1 MCEST
6 SIGALTLGTEA
17 DMSASWVSTTESSSE
32 EDESV
37 SSSRLTARLQAAPVP
52 KDMPQKS
59 KSTRAWKIFLSHHR
73 GTGTDM
79 FSFESNFLFT
89 QI

>member
-1 MCEST
+1 
-6 SIGALTLGTEA
+6 
-17 DMSASWVSTTESSSE
+17 
-32 EDESV
+32 
-37 SSSRLTARLQAAPVP
+37 LQAAPVP